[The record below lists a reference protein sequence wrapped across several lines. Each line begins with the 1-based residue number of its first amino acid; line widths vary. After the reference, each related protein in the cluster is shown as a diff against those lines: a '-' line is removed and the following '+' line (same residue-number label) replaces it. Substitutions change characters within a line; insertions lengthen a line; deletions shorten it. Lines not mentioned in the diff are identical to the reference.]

1 MVPTEKFELHFN
13 EKKSMTAKELWDY
26 DDIKK
31 ELAINNGF
39 HIETIWEYDYK
50 HNKNIG

>member
-1 MVPTEKFELHFN
+1 
-13 EKKSMTAKELWDY
+13 MTAKELWNY

-50 HNKNIG
+50 HNKNIIIEKLNNYERKN